1 MDELYSAKH
10 YQQRAYSHSSIHS
23 PKSLNTPDAFF
34 PPKNTCEPIFEKTQG
49 VSVWNDKLESAV
61 KEIGEMSLS
70 YKLMHIEMAL
80 RCHIRYNVLMYIG
93 IISAPLSGII
103 SQFNSPLSSCDNM
116 YISFVA
122 LGISFI
128 SGIVVA
134 IIKFS
139 RYDEVEYANKL
150 AASKYTSLESNVRRQ
165 LTLYRDNRVDA
176 IEYMEWLTTSFD
188 ELFLSS
194 PLLPHY
200 LFDKYRKLAINN
212 GHIPP
217 NEYGNT
223 ININEEYEQTMMKNI
238 CGNDTIVVNTLNSS
252 TSSQHSISI
261 AAIEEHN
268 EREKNKRKG
277 KDIQKNEDI
286 NINLKDEKI
295 VNISPRNQKKTES
308 KDVGE
313 SKNIT
318 ESKDT
323 TRSKDTTENKD
334 TTRSKDTTENKDT
347 TRSKDTTENKD
358 TTRSKDTTENKDIR
372 KIWNMDSKDIE
383 EGMNTRDG
391 RESKEYRRSRGTRD
405 KENKDGNS
413 LPLSEISDDNSKT
426 SVKGNKTVKRTE
438 TIVPIQELNRY
449 SDVRMMYQMRRF
461 MQTSE

>member
-1 MDELYSAKH
+1 MDEPHSARH
-10 YQQRAYSHSSIHS
+10 YQQRAHSYSSVHS
-23 PKSLNTPDAFF
+23 PKSMSTPDLFF
-34 PPKNTCEPIFEKTQG
+34 PPKTICEPIFEKTPC
-49 VSVWNDKLESAV
+49 VFAWNDKLEATV

-70 YKLMHIEMAL
+70 YKLMHIEMAQS
-80 RCHIRYNVLMYIG
+80 CHIRYNVLMYIG

-165 LTLYRDNRVDA
+165 LTLYRDNRIDA
-176 IEYMEWLTTSFD
+176 IEYMEWLTNSFD

-238 CGNDTIVVNTLNSS
+238 CGNDTIVVNTMNSS
-252 TSSQHSISI
+252 TSSQNHISV
-261 AAIEEHN
+261 AAIDEHN
-268 EREKNKRKG
+268 AREKNKEKER
-277 KDIQKNEDI
+277 DIQKDE
-286 NINLKDEKI
+286 NITNLSEVKI
-295 VNISPRNQKKTES
+295 ITCAPKGYAENQKDKEDRDITRKS
-308 KDVGE
+308 KDAIE
-313 SKNIT
+313 RKNIRDN
-318 ESKDT
+318 ENNKEDKDIARKSKDAIE
-323 TRSKDTTENKD
+323 RKNIPENENNKEGKNVDEFKDV
-334 TTRSKDTTENKDT
+334 
-347 TRSKDTTENKD
+347 
-358 TTRSKDTTENKDIR
+358 
-372 KIWNMDSKDIE
+372 
-383 EGMNTRDG
+383 RDG
-391 RESKEYRRSRGTRD
+391 RESREYRRNRG
-405 KENKDGNS
+405 NKDNRDGNGNGNS
-413 LPLSEISDDNSKT
+413 LTLSEMSDDISSPQKNS
-426 SVKGNKTVKRTE
+426 VRGNKTVRRTE

-449 SDVRMMYQMRRF
+449 SDMKMIYQMRRF